1 MIAFIP
7 ATAHTTLAAGA
18 RTTPFPA
25 RGNGQSLLPHT
36 IHGGPAPQLCLTPG
50 PSPAPRRP
58 LTSAGQKALDPP
70 PPCTCVLLRA
80 SHCRL
85 WDFFLTCKVRS
96 PGCQVCHSQIYNPMT
111 SSCLNPLPSY
121 FSSIFNFPTLKMYLK
136 PGQLAWR
143 PALKRGYHKILFSP

>member
-70 PPCTCVLLRA
+70 PALHLC
-80 SHCRL
+80 
-85 WDFFLTCKVRS
+85 F
-96 PGCQVCHSQIYNPMT
+96 T
-111 SSCLNPLPSY
+111 SSKSLPSLGLFPHLQSEVTRLPGLSLSDLQSYDLFVLKSTALLFFFY
-121 FSSIFNFPTLKMYLK
+121 F
-136 PGQLAWR
+136 QLPYPQNVFETRATS
-143 PALKRGYHKILFSP
+143 LETCS